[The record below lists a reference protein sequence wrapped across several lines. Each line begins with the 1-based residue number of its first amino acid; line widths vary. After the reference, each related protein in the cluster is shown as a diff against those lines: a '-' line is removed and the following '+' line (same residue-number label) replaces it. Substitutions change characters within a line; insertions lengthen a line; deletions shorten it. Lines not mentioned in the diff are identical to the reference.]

1 MTSLSPSQM
10 AKMKIG
16 LVEKKAAPKPEEDV
30 VVMPAFV
37 PTKMNKGEGILEVT
51 TRQKYLNEGYAD
63 WINWHLYRIIGI
75 GSAVAALF
83 LIGINLW
90 LAAGAG
96 AIAGHFYSEHV
107 RIAKKIAVNYSR
119 RRLLYTR

>member
-1 MTSLSPSQM
+1 M

-16 LVEKKAAPKPEEDV
+16 AVEKKAATKPEEDV

-37 PTKMNKGEGILEVT
+37 PAQMKKGEGILEVT
-51 TRQKYLNEGYAD
+51 TRQKYLNEGYTD
-63 WINWHLYRIIGI
+63 WINWHTYRVMGI
-75 GSAVAALF
+75 AAAIAALF
-83 LIGINLW
+83 LVGINLW

-96 AIAGHFYSEHV
+96 AAAGHFYSEHA
-107 RIAKKIAVNYSR
+107 RIARKIAVNYTK